1 MSSTKIPAPFPK
13 DDKTWIDVF
22 RLEKKGCDYYPY
34 KNDKGEI
41 LFIVYVDRSLKER
54 KGEKSVFQGSYDGE
68 RYVFENLWNKI
79 EGWKT
84 PLYRLDEL
92 LVTDK
97 PIKIAEGEKCAV
109 IGQKLFPEYFWTCWQ
124 GGRSNWKKVDWSPIL
139 NKDDLTLVAD
149 IDSNGKGKEEFTD
162 LARWLN
168 KKYDSV
174 NVKQIELPTFAEIM
188 NWHKTKTEEDYKK
201 KSWDVADEWYPQYT
215 YEDFREGCL
224 RAVVPEPLGEY
235 EDINSDIES
244 SKEIKKLIFISKSS
258 RLYFDIEKQSY
269 FKDTELNQLYKRDP
283 KLKGLATTKLHKNN
297 IPYVDQQTFRPGA
310 DQIIEEG
317 NLRLLNKY
325 KKPEFAIKADEVKD
339 ISIFLNHLKLLANE
353 DEKIFQALKDI
364 IAFDLQFP
372 QRNRTFAV
380 IFYSGQGTGKNMFFS
395 ILKRLYGA
403 SNCSFLRLDQLLD
416 KFQPFMLSSN
426 YLFIS
431 EIDSTGKD
439 IKSKQAKL
447 RELISDT
454 DFMVEMK
461 GVDLI
466 PVTNCHYTI
475 WGSTNE
481 PYPLSLPGDDRR
493 TMFIDIGVT
502 KYEILQKDK
511 DYFKKLVTFRKDPL
525 NIASVYHYFKNV
537 HVISKE
543 FDPNEP
549 PVTTAKDE
557 LIEASKPQYMKTLD
571 DLFEGEKIVSFK
583 RDIVNA
589 KLITQEL
596 KALEDFSIMR
606 ENFTENKVL
615 RWIRFNP
622 KNFRILKGEPYQIPG
637 SLRGRCWVIR
647 NHPFW
652 NQHKTS
658 KEMIDLHF
666 EKKVETPLF
675 KQKDI
680 YDEQKDQIPF

>member
-1 MSSTKIPAPFPK
+1 MKGGFMSSNKIPVPFPK
-13 DDKTWIDVF
+13 GDKTFIDVF
-22 RLEKKGCDYYPY
+22 RLEKKGCEWYPY
-34 KNDKGEI
+34 KNKEGEI
-41 LFIVYVDRSLKER
+41 LFIVYVDRTLKG
-54 KGEKSVFQGSYDGE
+54 KSKSVFQGSYDGE
-68 RYVFENLWNKI
+68 RYVFENLWNKL
-79 EGWKT
+79 EGFKP

-92 LVTDK
+92 LLTEK
-97 PIKIAEGEKCAV
+97 PIAIAEGEKCAV
-109 IGQKLFPEYFWTCWQ
+109 VGQKLFPDYFWTCWQ
-124 GGRSNWKKVDWSPIL
+124 GGRSVWKNIDWTPIL
-139 NKDDLTLVAD
+139 DKEAVTLVSD
-149 IDSNGKGKEEFTD
+149 VDSNGKGKEEFID

-168 KKYDSV
+168 KEKDT
-174 NVKQIELPTFAEIM
+174 NVKVINLPTYFEFYE
-188 NWHKTKTEEDYKK
+188 WHKIKTQEDYKK
-201 KSWDVADEWYPQYT
+201 KSWDIADDWYDQFT
-215 YEDFREGCL
+215 HEDFKEGMA
-224 RAVVPEPLGEY
+224 RAEVPEPLGEY
-235 EDINSDIES
+235 ESIKDDIEAG
-244 SKEIKKLIFISKSS
+244 KLIFIAKSG
-258 RLYFDIEKQSY
+258 RLYFDIEKDSY
-269 FKDTELNQLYKRDP
+269 FKDTELNQLYKRDS
-283 KLKGLATTKLHKNN
+283 KLKGLATTRLHKDK

-310 DQIIEEG
+310 EQIIEEG

-325 KKPEFAIKADEVKD
+325 KKPEFPIKKEEIKD
-339 ISIFLNHLKLLANE
+339 ISIFRNHLNLLANE
-353 DEKIFQALKDI
+353 DKKIFQALEDT
-364 IAFDLQFP
+364 IAFDLQYP
-372 QRNRTFAV
+372 HKNRTFAT

-395 ILKRLYGA
+395 ILKRLYGS

-493 TMFIDIGVT
+493 TFFIDIGVT
-502 KYEILQKDK
+502 KYEILEKDP
-511 DYFKKLVTFRKDPL
+511 DYFKKLLAFSKDYL
-525 NIASVYHYFKNV
+525 SLASVFHHYKNV
-537 HVISKE
+537 HKISKE
-543 FDPNEP
+543 FNPNEP

-571 DLFEGEKIVSFK
+571 DLFEKEAIKSFK

-596 KALEDFSIMR
+596 RDLEDFSIMR

-622 KNFRILKGEPYQIPG
+622 KNFRILKGEPYQIPD
-637 SLRGRCWVIR
+637 SIRGRCWVIR
-647 NHPFW
+647 NHEFW
-652 NQHKTS
+652 NQHKTI
-658 KEMIDLHF
+658 KETIDLHF

-675 KQKDI
+675 NTKET
-680 YDEQKDQIPF
+680 YDEEKDRIPF

>member
-1 MSSTKIPAPFPK
+1 MSSTKNKIPVPFPK
-13 DDKTWIDVF
+13 GDKTWIDVF
-22 RLEKKGCDYYPY
+22 RLEKKGCDWYPY

-41 LFIVYVDRSLKER
+41 LFIVYVDRTI
-54 KGEKSVFQGSYDGE
+54 KGKDKSVFQGSWNGE
-68 RYVFENLWNKI
+68 RYVFENLWNKL
-79 EGWKT
+79 EGFKT

-92 LVTDK
+92 ILTDK
-97 PIKIAEGEKCAV
+97 PIMIAEGEKCAV
-109 IGQKLFPEYFWTCWQ
+109 KGQELFPEYFWTTWQ
-124 GGRSNWKKVDWSPIL
+124 GGRSSWKNVDWKPIL
-139 NKDDLTLVAD
+139 TKEDITLVPD
-149 IDSNGKGKEEFTD
+149 VDHDGKGKEQFTD

-168 KKYDSV
+168 KNNDSI
-174 NVKQIELPTFAEIM
+174 NVKVLELPTYFEF
-188 NWHKTKTEEDYKK
+188 KTWYKENTEEEFTDKT
-201 KSWDVADEWYPQYT
+201 WDVADDWFKQFT
-215 YEDFREGCL
+215 YEDFREGCS
-224 RAVVPEPLGEY
+224 RAVSPEPLGEY
-235 EDINSDIES
+235 EDIDSDI
-244 SKEIKKLIFISKSS
+244 KDGNLIFISKSG
-258 RLYFDIEKQSY
+258 RLYYDKVKNSY
-269 FKDTELNQLYKRDP
+269 YKDTELNQLYKRDA
-283 KLKGLATTKLHKNN
+283 KLKGLATTRLHKKK

-325 KKPEFAIKADEVKD
+325 RRPDFPINKDELKD
-339 ISIFLNHLKLLANE
+339 ISIFRNHLWLLANE
-353 DEKIFQALKDI
+353 DKKIFQALEDI
-364 IAFDLQFP
+364 IAFDLQYP

-395 ILKRLYGA
+395 ILKRLYGS

-502 KYEILQKDK
+502 KLEILEKDK
-511 DYFKKLVTFRKDPL
+511 DYFKKLVNFKKDYL
-525 NIASVYHYFKNV
+525 NLASIFHHYKNV

-543 FDPNEP
+543 FNPNEP

-571 DLFEGEKIVSFK
+571 DLYEKEAITSFK

-596 KALEDFSIMR
+596 RALEDFSLR
-606 ENFTENKVL
+606 LENFTENKVL

-622 KNFRILKGEPYQIPG
+622 KNFRILKGQPYQIPG

-647 NHPFW
+647 NHAFW
-652 NQHKTS
+652 SQHKTN

-666 EKKVETPLF
+666 NKKVETPLF
-675 KQKDI
+675 NQTKDA
-680 YDEQKDQIPF
+680 YDEEKDQIPF